1 MRVETLVSCVDK
13 EETALALT
21 MGLEEDAIIVNQTSE
36 AGEYC
41 FFMRE
46 GQIII
51 ADDGEKT
58 SEVISPDD
66 AEETSKKNGRLQC
79 VRMKERGVGLSR
91 NTAMNRMD
99 KAGEVCLFS
108 DEDIRYKKGYTE
120 RIKEEYAS
128 HPEADMILF
137 NVRVNPSRRT
147 YWNDTFK
154 RIRFYNYGRYPAY
167 SISARKK
174 VLLESGVQY
183 SLLFGGGAKYSNGE
197 DSLFLKDCLH
207 AGLRIY
213 ASPVCLG
220 EEEERPA
227 TENASTWFTGY
238 HEKFFHDR
246 GVLYAFLY
254 GPMKYVM
261 AWVFLI
267 RKRKTMCREI
277 SIWQAAKYMK
287 EGIREAKELQ

>member
-1 MRVETLVSCVDK
+1 
-13 EETALALT
+13 
-21 MGLEEDAIIVNQTSE
+21 
-36 AGEYC
+36 
-41 FFMRE
+41 
-46 GQIII
+46 
-51 ADDGEKT
+51 
-58 SEVISPDD
+58 
-66 AEETSKKNGRLQC
+66 
-79 VRMKERGVGLSR
+79 
-91 NTAMNRMD
+91 
-99 KAGEVCLFS
+99 
-108 DEDIRYKKGYTE
+108 
-120 RIKEEYAS
+120 
-128 HPEADMILF
+128 MILF

-174 VLLESGVQY
+174 VLSESGVQY

-267 RKRKTMCREI
+267 RKRKTMCREL
-277 SIWQAAKYMK
+277 SILQAAKYMK

>member
-13 EETALALT
+13 DEKTLAMA
-21 MGLEEDAIIVNQTSE
+21 MGLEEDGVIVNQTNE
-36 AGEYC
+36 AGEFC
-41 FFMRE
+41 FFM
-46 GQIII
+46 Q
-51 ADDGEKT
+51 T
-58 SEVISPDD
+58 
-66 AEETSKKNGRLQC
+66 GRLQC
-79 VRMKERGVGLSR
+79 VRMMERGVGLSR

-99 KAGEVCLFS
+99 KAGQVCLFS
-108 DEDIRYKKGYTE
+108 DEDIRYDRGYTK
-120 RIKEEYAS
+120 RIKAEYEA

-137 NVRVNPSRRT
+137 NMRVNPDRRT

-154 RIRFYNYGRYPAY
+154 RIHFYNYGRYPAY

-174 VLLESGVQY
+174 ALLDSGVEY
-183 SLLFGGGAKYSNGE
+183 SLLFGGGARYSNGE
-197 DSLFLKDCLH
+197 DSLFLKDCLQ

-220 EEEERPA
+220 EEEERPS

-277 SIWQAAKYMK
+277 SIFQAAKYMK
-287 EGIREAKELQ
+287 EGIREATGLQKASD

>member
-51 ADDGEKT
+51 ADDEEKT

-79 VRMKERGVGLSR
+79 VRMTERGVGLSR

-108 DEDIRYKKGYTE
+108 DEDIRYEKGYTE

-154 RIRFYNYGRYPAY
+154 RIRF
-167 SISARKK
+167 
-174 VLLESGVQY
+174 
-183 SLLFGGGAKYSNGE
+183 
-197 DSLFLKDCLH
+197 
-207 AGLRIY
+207 
-213 ASPVCLG
+213 
-220 EEEERPA
+220 
-227 TENASTWFTGY
+227 
-238 HEKFFHDR
+238 
-246 GVLYAFLY
+246 
-254 GPMKYVM
+254 
-261 AWVFLI
+261 
-267 RKRKTMCREI
+267 
-277 SIWQAAKYMK
+277 
-287 EGIREAKELQ
+287 